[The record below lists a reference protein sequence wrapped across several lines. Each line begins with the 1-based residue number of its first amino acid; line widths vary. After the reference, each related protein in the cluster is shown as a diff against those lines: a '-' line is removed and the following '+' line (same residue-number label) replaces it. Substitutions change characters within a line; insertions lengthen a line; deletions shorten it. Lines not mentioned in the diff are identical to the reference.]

1 MLLRGSAGGSADA
14 AWRHHDGRKTLKPAV
29 LLALTM
35 LGAFGVAHAVTS
47 DESIDEVVVVAT
59 RAPEPL
65 SKIGSS
71 VTVLDESAIKDSQA
85 TLLAD
90 LLAQTPGVTVARIG
104 GVGSQTSV
112 FIRGADSDHTLVVID
127 GVQINDPSRTDGGF
141 DFQDLLT
148 SDVSRIEILRGS
160 HSTLYGSQA
169 IGGVINI
176 VNPEPSSLFEA
187 RAQAE
192 GGSHDTGYFNGSVGG
207 KDDAMLW
214 RLTANWLGT
223 SGIPAFDER
232 YGGRRLD
239 ASQIGGGSGELRY
252 DFTPDVQWDTRAYYT
267 IARTGFDGYDT
278 PTGAFGD
285 DNEYGRTS
293 QLIGYSGLTLQAP
306 DAHLT
311 NRVAVQFTGSQTRNY
326 DPDAP
331 LSYGSPS
338 IETFYGIGKNVREEY
353 QGTWDLPPGYQL
365 VFGAQHER
373 STIDTDSPAF
383 DYSGPMPLEHS
394 ASMNSGYAQLQ
405 AEAIPGLTLTAG
417 GRYDRHSA
425 FGGHSTGQLAAAWD
439 LDDGRTILRASLGQG
454 FRAPS
459 LYQLYSNYGDSSL
472 KPELATSWDAG
483 VEQHA
488 WDDRVT
494 LSATYFHRNSRNLI
508 EFIDCFSAPGP
519 LCSTRPDGYYANV
532 DRATAQGVELQA
544 TLHATDALSLSANY
558 TLTDTEDRSPG
569 SPTFGNE
576 LARRPKNAA
585 NASAAYQWPVG
596 LKTLVD
602 VRYAS
607 RSFDDAEN
615 LIAMGGYVL
624 YDLKASYA
632 LNERLE
638 VYARL
643 ENLSDKHY
651 ETAYQYGMLGRS
663 AYAGARLNF

>member
-1 MLLRGSAGGSADA
+1 M
-14 AWRHHDGRKTLKPAV
+14 KPTA
-29 LLALTM
+29 LLALTV
-35 LGAFGVAHAVTS
+35 LSAVGAARAETTDG
-47 DESIDEVVVVAT
+47 SIDEVVVVAT

-65 SKIGSS
+65 SKVGSS
-71 VTVLDESAIKDSQA
+71 VTVLDEAAIKDSQVA
-85 TLLAD
+85 LVAD
-90 LLAQTPGVTVARIG
+90 LLAQTPGLSVARIG

-176 VNPEPSSLFEA
+176 VNPEPASPFEA

-207 KDDAMLW
+207 KDDALLW
-214 RLTANWLGT
+214 RLSANWLGT
-223 SGIPAFDER
+223 SGIPTFDER
-232 YGGRRLD
+232 YGGKRLD
-239 ASQIGGGSGELRY
+239 ASQIGGGSGEIRY
-252 DFTPDVQWDTRAYYT
+252 DFTPNVQLDTRAYYT
-267 IARTGFDGYDT
+267 VARTDFDGYDT
-278 PTGAFGD
+278 PPNFTFGD

-293 QLIGYSGLTLQAP
+293 QLIGYSGLTLKAP
-306 DAHLT
+306 EAHLT
-311 NRVAVQFTGSQTRNY
+311 NRVAVQFTESQTRDY

-331 LSYGSPS
+331 VNEAAFAFGT
-338 IETFYGIGKNVREEY
+338 ETFYGVGKNVREEY
-353 QGTWDLPPGYQL
+353 QGTWDLLPGYQL

-373 STIDTDSPAF
+373 STIETDSPVF
-383 DYSGPMPLEHS
+383 DLSGPMPLENS
-394 ASMNSGYAQLQ
+394 ATMNSGYTQLQ
-405 AEAIPGLTLTAG
+405 AEALPGLTLTAG

-439 LDDGRTILRASLGQG
+439 LDDGHTILRASFGQG

-459 LYQLYSNYGDSSL
+459 LYQLYSNYGDPSL
-472 KPELATSWDAG
+472 DPELATGWDAG
-483 VEQHA
+483 VERHA
-488 WDDRVT
+488 WDGRLT

-519 LCSTRPDGYYANV
+519 LCAIRPAGYYANV
-532 DRATAQGVELQA
+532 DRAIAQGVELQA
-544 TLHATDALSLSANY
+544 TLRATDALNLSANY

-569 SPTFGNE
+569 SPTYGNE
-576 LARRPKNAA
+576 LPRRPRNTA
-585 NASAAYQWPVG
+585 NASATYQWPMG
-596 LKTLVD
+596 LRTIVD
-602 VRYAS
+602 ARYAA

-615 LIAMGGYVL
+615 LIVMGGYVL

-638 VYARL
+638 LYARV

-663 AYAGARLNF
+663 AYAGARVKF